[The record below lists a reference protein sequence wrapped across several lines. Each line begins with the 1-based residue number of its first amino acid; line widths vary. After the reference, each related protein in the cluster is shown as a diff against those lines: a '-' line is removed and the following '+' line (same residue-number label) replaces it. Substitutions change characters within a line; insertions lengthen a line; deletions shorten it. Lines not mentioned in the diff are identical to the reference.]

1 MRRNL
6 AAVRVRGGMTLG
18 GRRIV
23 VLAEDGYEDLELWV
37 PYYRLIEEGA
47 EVVLAGHE
55 KRIYSSKHSYPCEV
69 DVPAADLKA
78 KDFDAVIIPGG
89 VAGPD
94 RMRRHKE
101 VLAFVRSMDEGRKVV
116 AAICHAAWVPISA
129 GILKGRQMTSY
140 ASVRDDCLNAGAK
153 WIDKEV
159 VVDGNL
165 ITSRFPDDLPAFCRA
180 IILALSK

>member
-1 MRRNL
+1 
-6 AAVRVRGGMTLG
+6 MTLG
-18 GRRIV
+18 GRRMV

-37 PYYRLIEEGA
+37 PYYRLLEEGA

-55 KRIYSSKHSYPCEV
+55 KRIYGSKHSYPCEV
-69 DVPAADLKA
+69 DMAASDLKA
-78 KDFDAVIIPGG
+78 KDFDAVVIPGG

-101 VLAFVRSMDEGRKVV
+101 ILSFVRSMDEGRKVV

-129 GILKGRQMTSY
+129 GILKDRRMTSF
-140 ASVRDDCLNAGAK
+140 ASVRDDCVNAGAE
-153 WIDKEV
+153 WVDEAC

-165 ITSRFPDDLPAFCRA
+165 ITSRSPDDLPAFCHA
-180 IILALSK
+180 IVSALSK